1 MSASA
6 LRRARWLATEYLPA
20 ALLFAGIIVF
30 WELWVRVQDTPAY
43 RLPAPS
49 RIWDAFQRTRET
61 LPDHTVTTVT
71 ESLLGLAFGA
81 GIGVALAALIAS
93 IPLAR
98 RVLYPIFVVSQTIP
112 MIVLAP
118 LLVIWFG
125 LGMEPKVIVVALISF
140 FPVVVS
146 TTEALL
152 NADREMLGLIRS
164 MGANRL
170 QELRYVLIPS
180 ALPGLFAG
188 LKIAAAYAV
197 SGAVIAEWMG
207 ASSGLGLYITRSSS
221 SFRTDQVFVAIVVIA
236 VLSILLFGAVHLIA
250 RATTPWMFVKEG
262 DNR

>member
-1 MSASA
+1 
-6 LRRARWLATEYLPA
+6 LPA
-20 ALLFAGIIVF
+20 TGLLAGLVVL
-30 WELWVRVQDTPAY
+30 WEVWVRVEDTPAY
-43 RLPAPS
+43 RLPGPT
-49 RIWDAFQRTRET
+49 RIWDAFLRTRET
-61 LPDHTVTTVT
+61 LPDHTVTTVN
-71 ESLLGLAFGA
+71 EALIGLFAGA
-81 GIGVALAALIAS
+81 AIGVALAAIIAS

-98 RVLYPIFVVSQTIP
+98 RVLYPLFVVSQTIP

-125 LGMEPKVIVVALISF
+125 LGMTPKIIVVALIGF

-146 TTEALL
+146 TTDALL
-152 NADREMLGLIRS
+152 GADREMLGLIRS

-180 ALPGLFAG
+180 ALPGFFAG

-197 SGAVIAEWMG
+197 TGAVIAEWMG

-236 VLSILLFGAVHLIA
+236 ILSMALFGAVHLLA
-250 RATTPWMFVKEG
+250 RVTTPWMYLREG
-262 DNR
+262 ESR